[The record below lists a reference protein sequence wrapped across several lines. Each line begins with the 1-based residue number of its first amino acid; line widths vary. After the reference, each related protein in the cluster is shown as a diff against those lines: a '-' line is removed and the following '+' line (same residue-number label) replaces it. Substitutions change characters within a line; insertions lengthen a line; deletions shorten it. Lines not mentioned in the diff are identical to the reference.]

1 MKNMKKLNKIMYGLL
16 FLLLAATTSTF
27 TSCRDEASVD
37 PYFVASEADIEL
49 QYDGLTEKKQPGQFK
64 MGGANLC
71 CSSFRLAGSVTLL
84 GIFITWRPP
93 KKLSVI
99 EL

>member
-64 MGGANLC
+64 MG
-71 CSSFRLAGSVTLL
+71 AG
-84 GIFITWRPP
+84 
-93 KKLSVI
+93 
-99 EL
+99 

>member
-64 MGGANLC
+64 MGANQPDRE
-71 CSSFRLAGSVTLL
+71 SIGNR
-84 GIFITWRPP
+84 
-93 KKLSVI
+93 I
-99 EL
+99 EAQCEHSGTG

>member
-1 MKNMKKLNKIMYGLL
+1 MG
-16 FLLLAATTSTF
+16 
-27 TSCRDEASVD
+27 R
-37 PYFVASEADIEL
+37 
-49 QYDGLTEKKQPGQFK
+49 GQFK

-71 CSSFRLAGSVTLL
+71 CSSFRFSGSVTLL

-99 EL
+99 EIMKVLALMLILFYDRNETIDVGIILNFI